1 MAPDLLDRMARKVA
15 RRGKRAD
22 TPEGL
27 HGLRK
32 SLKKLRYST
41 EFVAG
46 LYGKKAVKRY
56 RKRCEALQELLGT
69 INDARV
75 TPRLA
80 DEMLGPAAPS
90 SHPLSRHS
98 PPGAPTRSARRS
110 RRLDDALAKF
120 RRAKPFW

>member
-1 MAPDLLDRMARKVA
+1 MARKVA
-15 RRGKRAD
+15 RRGKQAD

-32 SLKKLRYST
+32 SLKRLRYST

-46 LYGKKAVKRY
+46 LYGKKAVQRY
-56 RKRCEALQELLGT
+56 RKRCAALQELLGT

-80 DEMLGPAAPS
+80 DEMLGPRGTELAPAFAE
-90 SHPLSRHS
+90 L
-98 PPGAPTRSARRS
+98 ATWSADQERKAL
-110 RRLDDALAKF
+110 RRLDKALADF
-120 RRAKPFW
+120 RRAKQFW